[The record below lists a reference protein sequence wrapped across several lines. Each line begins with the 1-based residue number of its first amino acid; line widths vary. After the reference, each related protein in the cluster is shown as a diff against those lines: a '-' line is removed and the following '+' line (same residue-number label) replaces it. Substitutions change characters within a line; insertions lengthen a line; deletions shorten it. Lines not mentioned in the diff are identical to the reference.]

1 VADALDRPR
10 IAAVVDAVID
20 RLPGDWLLIGGGL
33 VALWLEP
40 RRLTEDIDLIGL
52 PGSAADRLALLGL
65 ANDLGLPVEALN
77 SAADFFVHRI
87 TDWRAHLVLFRS
99 GATGRVFR
107 PSATLFLL
115 LKLARLSE
123 QDLADCLSLL
133 DPARAEASG
142 IDLERVLAAMAA
154 LPPAADPQAAS
165 RRDRLRQALGVFAA
179 FNP

>member
-1 VADALDRPR
+1 VPDALDRPR
-10 IAAVVDAVID
+10 ISAVLDAVID

-40 RRLTEDIDLIGL
+40 RRLTEDIDLVGIA
-52 PGSAADRLALLGL
+52 GSGADRLALLGL
-65 ANDLGLPVEALN
+65 AKDLGLPVEALN
-77 SAADFFVHRI
+77 SAADFFVYRI
-87 TDWRAHLVLFRS
+87 ADWRAHVEPFRT

-133 DPARAEASG
+133 DRPRAEGGG
-142 IDLERVLAAMAA
+142 IDLGRVFAALAD
-154 LPPAADPQAAS
+154 LPPAADSDSAQ
-165 RRDRLRQALGVFAA
+165 RRDRLRQALGAVAA
-179 FNP
+179 TK